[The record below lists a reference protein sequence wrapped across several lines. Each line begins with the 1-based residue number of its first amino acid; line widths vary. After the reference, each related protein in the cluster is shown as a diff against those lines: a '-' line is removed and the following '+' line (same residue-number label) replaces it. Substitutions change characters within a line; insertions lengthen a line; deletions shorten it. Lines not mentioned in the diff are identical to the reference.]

1 MSNTVFQNIDFGF
14 RRGSHDGLMNTS
26 IENGTFNVCKDTGEL
41 YIDIDG
47 ERVPTNDIIIYNSEA
62 EIRALLT
69 PAKKIYYARDTYNLL
84 TFETSD
90 LQWKIVGG
98 ENIKFSRSAEKDSLG
113 NIISDHY
120 QSKAEAQSNINT
132 VNASIN
138 DLRAIVSNINS
149 FEISVVESL
158 PEEGKDHIIYFVH
171 QDGSED
177 EDTQYDEYIWL
188 SNPGYFEKIGITTSD
203 LGNYYNKTEVDN
215 QISSLNSTI
224 SNNQTLNDQKFT
236 NVNSEIETLRSN
248 INNSGSD
255 IEYINSAL
263 AALNETYY
271 NKTEVDAM
279 FESFKSSMGI
289 TQTESGDTV
298 VDYGSMDDE

>member
-1 MSNTVFQNIDFGF
+1 VN
-14 RRGSHDGLMNTS
+14 RR
-26 IENGTFNVCKDTGEL
+26 
-41 YIDIDG
+41 
-47 ERVPTNDIIIYNSEA
+47 
-62 EIRALLT
+62 
-69 PAKKIYYARDTYNLL
+69 KKIEPSTSPVDSSDADKSADNLL
-84 TFETSD
+84 SNHTTESVDCQASD
-90 LQWKIVGG
+90 
-98 ENIKFSRSAEKDSLG
+98 
-113 NIISDHY
+113 
-120 QSKAEAQSNINT
+120 
-132 VNASIN
+132 
-138 DLRAIVSNINS
+138 
-149 FEISVVESL
+149 
-158 PEEGKDHIIYFVH
+158 
-171 QDGSED
+171 D

-188 SNPGYFEKIGITTSD
+188 SDPGYFEKIGITTSD

-279 FESFKSSMGI
+279 FESLKSSIGV

>member
-98 ENIKFSRSAEKDSLG
+98 ENVKFSHSAEKDSLG

-158 PEEGKDHIIYFVH
+158 PEKGKDHIIYFVH
-171 QDGSED
+171 QNGSED

-203 LGNYYNKTEVDN
+203 LGNYYNKTEVDS

-255 IEYINSAL
+255 IEHINSAL

-279 FESFKSSMGI
+279 FESFKSSMGV

>member
-47 ERVPTNDIIIYNSEA
+47 ERIPTNDIIIYNSEA

-98 ENIKFSRSAEKDSLG
+98 EDVKFSHSAEKDSLG

-120 QSKAEAQSNINT
+120 QSKAEAQSNIDT

-138 DLRAIVSNINS
+138 DLRAIVSNIIS

-171 QDGSED
+171 QDGSDD

-188 SNPGYFEKIGITTSD
+188 SDPGYFEKIGITTSD
-203 LGNYYNKTEVDN
+203 LGNYYNKTEVDS

-279 FESFKSSMGI
+279 FESFKSSIGV

>member
-98 ENIKFSRSAEKDSLG
+98 ENVKFSHSAEKDSLG

-171 QDGSED
+171 QNGSED

-188 SNPGYFEKIGITTSD
+188 LDPGYFEKIGITTSD

-224 SNNQTLNDQKFT
+224 SNNQTLNNQKFT

>member
-98 ENIKFSRSAEKDSLG
+98 EDVKFSHSAEKDSLG

-120 QSKAEAQSNINT
+120 QSKAEAQSDIDT

-138 DLRAIVSNINS
+138 DLRAVVANINS

-171 QDGSED
+171 QNGSED

-188 SNPGYFEKIGITTSD
+188 LDPGYFEKIGITTSD

-289 TQTESGDTV
+289 SQTESGDTV